1 MDGELVGAVDLGD
14 LQAVQELLAA
24 GADPNEGADGLPPLY
39 LAIMSSKENR
49 RAIILELLDAGA
61 DPNFVRVYGD
71 HRTTVLGIATGQDE
85 LDLVRELLA
94 AGADPNA
101 GDTMFTA
108 IDTDG
113 PNHLAILRELLAAN
127 GDPNKRKRHG
137 NFLLINA
144 VAAEEGARLT
154 VIQELLAAGADPN
167 MRDRLG
173 ATALTVAGI
182 WRNVPVIRELLEWG
196 ADPTLEDNYDNY
208 GRTPLR
214 FPAVQ
219 QAWQERLAA
228 QRGLDEFS
236 TRHNLPPRFSEQVF
250 RNLYRSRKNKIF

>member
-85 LDLVRELLA
+85 LDLVQELLA

-108 IDTDG
+108 IETDG

-167 MRDRLG
+167 MRDRIG

-196 ADPTLEDNYDNY
+196 ADPTLADNY
-208 GRTPLR
+208 GRTPLDY
-214 FPAVQ
+214 PEVQ
-219 QAWQERLAA
+219 RAWQVKLAA

-236 TRHNLPPRFSEQVF
+236 TRHNLPPGFSEQVF
-250 RNLYRSRKNKIF
+250 RNLYPGSSRR